1 MSLDEIKNEISKIN
15 SYLKNCLW
23 MDFEICEMSF
33 IKIEVAGRID
43 RSINDFAISIEF
55 NQPYLVSGLLTWGL
69 ENSKEFIR
77 LAKPSEFIQF
87 NKRYKIEQGKYLFRI
102 NMENCDEGI
111 YIAAS
116 GVKCDIYNEN
126 PLP

>member
-33 IKIEVAGRID
+33 IKMEVAGRID
-43 RSINDFAISIEF
+43 RGINDFAISIEF

-69 ENSKEFIR
+69 EHSKEFIR
-77 LAKPSEFIQF
+77 LAKPSEFIEF

-116 GVKCDIYNEN
+116 DVKCDIYNEN
-126 PLP
+126 PFD

>member
-43 RSINDFAISIEF
+43 RSINDF
-55 NQPYLVSGLLTWGL
+55 L
-69 ENSKEFIR
+69 ELIW
-77 LAKPSEFIQF
+77 
-87 NKRYKIEQGKYLFRI
+87 RI
-102 NMENCDEGI
+102 VMR
-111 YIAAS
+111 
-116 GVKCDIYNEN
+116 VFT
-126 PLP
+126 